1 MIRLAL
7 IFAAILVLL
16 GGQPATAAPA
26 TERQYLSGRGKDDAV
41 PWKFLCTT
49 GALSGFWTNLPV
61 PSHWEL
67 HGYGHLN
74 YQQDSTN
81 AWTERG
87 LYEHEFTLPKDWVS
101 RRVFLV
107 FEGVMTDASAKV
119 NGQSAGPVHQG
130 GFYRFKYDV
139 TPYLRFD
146 GPNRLEVEVAKHSAN
161 ESVNQAER
169 EADYWLFGGIYRPV
183 YLEALPAQAIER
195 VAIDARHDGAFRTDV
210 VLRGV
215 KDADVVEAQIF
226 GLDGKPVGEAFSQ
239 GVAGSNVTLRAAIQG
254 PRAWSAETPN
264 LYQVELRLKR
274 GSEVL
279 HSVTQRFGFR
289 TVEVRDGEGLFV
301 NGHKIILKGVNRHSF
316 WPDSGRC
323 LSEQVHRLDI
333 AAIREMNGN
342 AVRTAHY
349 PPDAEFLDLCD
360 EFGLYVLDELAG
372 WKQAYDNDVGKK
384 LVEEMVTRD
393 VNHPSILFWNNG
405 NEGGYNLNLDYV
417 FFQFDPQE
425 RRTLHPGWYF
435 NGVNTANWLGFD
447 KARIAGTGIA
457 TFYRDGQEVADTNN
471 PIRYLYLPTAF
482 QHSLY
487 DSGGGADLEDYWTMM
502 MNSPLCA
509 GGFLWALTDDAM
521 KRPDNG
527 QLDTAGN
534 RAPDGVVG
542 PYREREGSF
551 YAIKEIWSPI
561 AVTPDAKGTL
571 QVENRYSFTD
581 ANQCRFTWQLRK
593 FTTPAEMKAGFSL
606 VAEGEAKVASIP
618 PGGHAPLAFNLP
630 TNWPA
635 ADALAIRA
643 NDPAGRELWTW
654 SWPMAAAKRFAR
666 LPETGA
672 PPQAVAA
679 TEAEHSVE
687 VRCGDL
693 AVTISKDT
701 GLLYKVAR
709 GAQVFSL
716 ATGPRPANGA
726 AAPTKFEHKADAIGY
741 VVSLAFAGDLTSLN
755 WQVRSNGW
763 VRCDYKFTANGTQ
776 DFFGVL
782 FNYPEAQVKKK
793 RWLGDGPY
801 RVWKNRLRGG
811 TLNVWESDY
820 NNTITGHRGWAYPE
834 FKGFFAN
841 VRWLQLETG
850 EGPITVVPENIP
862 FVQLLTPAQPPDEL
876 AGRTKINIPQCGLGF
891 LHGIP
896 PIASKFQPAGQG
908 GPQRLPNS
916 PNGEF
921 SGAIS
926 LYFGPLP
933 P

>member
-1 MIRLAL
+1 MAK
-7 IFAAILVLL
+7 
-16 GGQPATAAPA
+16 AAPA
-26 TERQYLSGRGKDDAV
+26 TERQYLSGRSKDEAV
-41 PWKFLCTT
+41 PWRFFCTT

-67 HGYGHLN
+67 HGFGHLN

-81 AWTERG
+81 ALAERG
-87 LYEHEFTLPKDWVS
+87 LYEREFTLPKDWIS

-107 FEGVMTDASAKV
+107 FEGAMTDTSVKI
-119 NGQSAGPVHQG
+119 NGQSAGPIHHG

-139 TPYLRFD
+139 TPFVKFD
-146 GPNRLEVEVAKHSAN
+146 GPNKLEVEVAKYSAN
-161 ESVNQAER
+161 ESVNKAER
-169 EADYWLFGGIYRPV
+169 QADYWLFGGIFRPV
-183 YLEALPAQAIER
+183 YLDAMPAQGVER
-195 VAIDARHDGAFRTDV
+195 VAIDARHDGAFRMDV
-210 VLRGV
+210 VLRGL
-215 KDADVVEAQIF
+215 KDADLVEAQISE
-226 GLDGKPVGEAFSQ
+226 LDGKPVGEAFSCNLS
-239 GVAGSNVTLRAAIQG
+239 GTNATLRASLPN
-254 PRAWSAETPN
+254 PRAWTAETPN
-264 LYQVELRLKR
+264 LYQVEVRLKR

-279 HSVTQRFGFR
+279 HAVTQRFGFR
-289 TVEVRDGEGLFV
+289 TMEVRDGEGLFV
-301 NGHKIILKGVNRHSF
+301 NGHKVILKGVNRHSF

-333 AAIREMNGN
+333 ATIKEMNGN

-360 EFGLYVLDELAG
+360 ELGLYVLDELTG
-372 WKQAYDNDVGKK
+372 WQQAYDTETGKK
-384 LVEEMVTRD
+384 LVAEMVTRD

-405 NEGGYNLNLDYV
+405 HEGGYNSNLDYT
-417 FFQFDPQE
+417 FFHFDPQE
-425 RRTLHPGWYF
+425 RRTLHPAWYF
-435 NGVNTANWLGFD
+435 NGVNTAHYLAYD
-447 KARIAGTGIA
+447 KAQIAGTGIA
-457 TFYRDGQEVADTNN
+457 TFYQAGQEVADTNN

-482 QHSLY
+482 QHGLY
-487 DSGGGADLEDYWTMM
+487 DSGGGAGLEDYWTMM
-502 MNSPLCA
+502 MSSPLCA
-509 GGFLWALTDDAM
+509 GGFLWALTDDAL
-521 KRPDNG
+521 KRPDTG

-551 YAIKEIWSPI
+551 YAIKEIWSPLV
-561 AVTPDAKGTL
+561 VTPDAKGML

-581 ANQCRFTWQLRK
+581 ASQCRFTWQLRK

-606 VAEGEAKVASIP
+606 VAEGEAKVPSIP
-618 PGGHAPLAFNLP
+618 PGGHGPLTFALP

-643 NDPAGRELWTW
+643 SDPGGRELWTW
-654 SWPMAAAKRFAR
+654 SWPMAAAKRFTR
-666 LPETGA
+666 LSESGA
-672 PPQAVAA
+672 APQPVAA
-679 TEAEHSVE
+679 AEAEHSVE
-687 VRCGDL
+687 IKCGDL

-709 GAQVFSL
+709 GTQIFSL

-726 AAPTKFEHKADAIGY
+726 AAPTKFEHKPDANGHL
-741 VVSLAFAGDLTSLN
+741 VSVTFAGDLTALN
-755 WQVRSNGW
+755 WRVQSNGW
-763 VRCDYKFTANGTQ
+763 VRCDYKLTAAGTQ

-820 NNTITGHRGWAYPE
+820 NDTITGHRGWVYPE
-834 FKGFFAN
+834 FKGCFAN

-862 FVQLLTPAQPPDEL
+862 FVQVLTPAQPPDEL
-876 AGRTKINIPQCGLGF
+876 AGRTKVNLPQCGLGF

-896 PIASKFQPAGQG
+896 PIASKFKSAEQG
-908 GPQRLPNS
+908 GPQGQPS
-916 PNGEF
+916 PPTGES

-926 LYFGPLP
+926 FYFGPLP